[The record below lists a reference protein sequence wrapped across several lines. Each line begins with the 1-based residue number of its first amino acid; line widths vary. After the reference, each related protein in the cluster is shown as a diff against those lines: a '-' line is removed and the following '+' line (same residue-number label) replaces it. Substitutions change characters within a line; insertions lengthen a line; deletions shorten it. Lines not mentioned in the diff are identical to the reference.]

1 MRVLVTSQPGL
12 GHLNGIISLSL
23 ALRER
28 GHEVLAAG
36 APSVIAAFGRAGV
49 AGEVLV
55 SEPPGSDSQETLD
68 AVPELRLAP
77 APQRLAH
84 VRAHVGIR
92 TRAFALVDALP
103 LLVDRWE
110 PDLLLRDETELAAW
124 VVAEGKGLPDVS
136 FEVSS
141 HWPRRRWNA
150 EVGGALTELRT
161 HAGLATSAAGPA
173 ATLFRYLHLSNGP
186 RSLRDPE
193 ISLPLNTIDL
203 APAFFEGHAG
213 FVQLDPGLTGHA
225 YVAFGS
231 VYRAPA
237 DVVLSV
243 VETLAA
249 SLGSVVAVDV
259 RSNHSGVASH
269 PYVPQTPAMENC
281 AVVVCHGGR
290 NTVLTALR
298 HAVPVVCVPIGSD
311 HFDVA
316 RLVVRS
322 GAGEAASWNADE
334 VVSSAVRVATE
345 ARYRRA
351 AHRVAAEI
359 ASMPGPAHA
368 IERMEAVAARV

>member
-1 MRVLVTSQPGL
+1 MTSQPGL
-12 GHLNGIISLSL
+12 GHLNGIIALSL
-23 ALRER
+23 AVRQR

-49 AGEVLV
+49 PGEAVV
-55 SEPPGSDSQETLD
+55 DEPPGSDSQETLD
-68 AVPELRLAP
+68 AVPELRRTP
-77 APQRLAH
+77 STQRLTL

-103 LLVDRWE
+103 LLVDGWK

-124 VVAEGKGLPDVS
+124 VVAESRGIPDVS

-150 EVGGALTELRT
+150 EVGAALMELRT
-161 HAGLATSAAGPA
+161 RGGLATYAAGPA
-173 ATLFRYLHLSNGP
+173 ATLFRHLHVSNGP
-186 RSLRDPE
+186 RSLRDPA
-193 ISLPLNTIDL
+193 INLPPTTINL
-203 APAFFEGHAG
+203 APAFFEHHARP
-213 FVQLDPGLTGHA
+213 FRLAAGLGGHA

-231 VYRAPA
+231 VYRAPP

-243 VETLAA
+243 VEALAA

-259 RSNHSGVASH
+259 QSNRNGVTSL
-269 PYVPQTPAMENC
+269 PYVPQTPAMEKC

-316 RLVVRS
+316 RMVVRT
-322 GAGEAASWNADE
+322 GAGEVANWTSDE

-345 ARYRRA
+345 PRYRQA
-351 AHRVAAEI
+351 AQRVAAEI
-359 ASMPGPAHA
+359 RGMPGPART
-368 IERMEAVAARV
+368 IERMEAVAART